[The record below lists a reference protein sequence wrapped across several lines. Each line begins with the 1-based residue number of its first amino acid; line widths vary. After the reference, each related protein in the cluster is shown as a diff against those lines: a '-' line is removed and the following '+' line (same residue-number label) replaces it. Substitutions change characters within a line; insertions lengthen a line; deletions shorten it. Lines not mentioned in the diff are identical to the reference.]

1 MRCMER
7 FVLVV
12 EDDEDIARVV
22 RVYLERVGYAV
33 RTVGDGTA
41 GLYEA
46 LEGSRRPD
54 LIILDWML
62 PGTAGPAFMKRL
74 RARRAIPVIMLTAKG
89 EEEDR
94 LTGFEYGVDDYV
106 VKPFS
111 PRELVARVKAVM
123 SRAAV
128 VPTDDRAG
136 ASGGRESVGEGGQPG
151 TRPLRFGALHIDS
164 ETRLVH
170 LDDREIDLTTR
181 EFELLLVLA
190 RSPKRVFTR
199 DELLSRIWGEDYVGV
214 DRVVDV
220 HVSNLR
226 AKLAAGAGEDPG
238 TEDRPAAGVG
248 AGDED
253 FPSAGEDS
261 AAGVAGGDRPVHHPA
276 YIETVR
282 GVGYRFAVEEDD

>member
-22 RVYLERVGYAV
+22 RGYLERAGYSV

-54 LIILDWML
+54 LIVLDWML

-94 LTGFEYGVDDYV
+94 LTGFEYGVDDYI

-123 SRAAV
+123 SRSAA
-128 VPTDDRAG
+128 AG
-136 ASGGRESVGEGGQPG
+136 SSNDSATSGAPVAIGGGGQPG
-151 TRPLRFGALHIDS
+151 TRRLRFGALHIDP

-170 LDDREIDLTTR
+170 LGDREIELTTR
-181 EFELLLVLA
+181 EFELLLALA
-190 RSPKRVFTR
+190 RSPKRVYTR
-199 DELLSRIWGEDYVGV
+199 DELLSRIWGEDYVGI

-226 AKLAAGAGEDPG
+226 SKLAAGAGVDPG
-238 TEDRPAAGVG
+238 ARPG
-248 AGDED
+248 
-253 FPSAGEDS
+253 
-261 AAGVAGGDRPVHHPA
+261 HHPT